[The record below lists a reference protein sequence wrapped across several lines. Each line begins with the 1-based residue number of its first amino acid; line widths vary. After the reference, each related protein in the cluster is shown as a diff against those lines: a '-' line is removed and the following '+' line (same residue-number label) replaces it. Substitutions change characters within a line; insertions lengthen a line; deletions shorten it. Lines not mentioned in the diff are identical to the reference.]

1 MLIRGITIAGDWQP
15 YLLLSC
21 YAALFL
27 LRVIFDIFLSWEYYD
42 SRHPN
47 YVSALKHNCN
57 VMKGEAE
64 MGLDMYEGGIGSLGV
79 RVHMEKVLGMEL
91 PGRRKRG
98 MPRRRYMDV
107 NCEG

>member
-1 MLIRGITIAGDWQP
+1 MLIRGVTIAGDWQP

-21 YAALFL
+21 YAALFG
-27 LRVIFDIFLSWEYYD
+27 LRVKFDIFLSWKCYD

-47 YVSALKHNCN
+47 YVSSLKHNCN
-57 VMKGEAE
+57 VMRGEAE
-64 MGLDMYEGGIGSLGV
+64 MGLDLYEGGDWASGV

-98 MPRRRYMDV
+98 MPRRR
-107 NCEG
+107 